1 VIVPMAKVHVIAH
14 RRRLDA
20 VLRVLYRLRMVHLVD
35 VTGDSTVRLPP
46 LSPDEDLLG
55 EIEEAR
61 YLRTRL
67 QAVIRLVPEIPR
79 PAAAP
84 PGLDLASLRQE
95 VDELQ
100 PEIERRV
107 AVLDELTAERDTLPR
122 HLASLRRLL
131 PLLPEQAHLEGYEIA
146 AVILEARHAE
156 VLGQL
161 NAELARLLHGN
172 YEIISDRLD
181 PDTMGAVVVFP
192 RKAEEE
198 VRSLMGREQVSR
210 VRLPGPYETMTFRD
224 AIRAMEQRLTEL
236 PALITGEQGR
246 LATIVGAHAHW
257 IPATEE
263 LSARIEQLA
272 AIRRFGATPHTFV
285 VTGWAPADEVDRL
298 REVLT
303 AEAGTDVLV
312 ESTPADP
319 GDRPPVLM
327 ANVRPAR
334 PFHVLVELLA
344 LPRYGSLDPTALM
357 ALFLPL
363 FFGMMLGD
371 VAYGMLL
378 LGISWL
384 VRRRF
389 GRRAPR
395 VGELTKVLGLSAGWA
410 VIWGVVYAEFFGDLG
425 YRLWGWEPLWIHREE
440 ALGPLL
446 VFAVAVGAAHVG
458 LGLVLGIREAARARN
473 PRSATQRLGL
483 LVSLVGLFLLA
494 ATATDRLPD
503 ALATP
508 AVAGI
513 LVGLVILMA
522 VGGPMGLLLGPL
534 ELTGL
539 IGNVLSYLRIAA
551 IGLAS
556 VYLARVANE
565 LGAIG
570 PLWLGVAVAS
580 LFHALNLALGAFSPS
595 IQALRLHYVEFF
607 GKFYDEGGEPYRP
620 FGTPEAAIPVRAT
633 TT

>member
-1 VIVPMAKVHVIAH
+1 
-14 RRRLDA
+14 
-20 VLRVLYRLRMVHLVD
+20 
-35 VTGDSTVRLPP
+35 
-46 LSPDEDLLG
+46 
-55 EIEEAR
+55 
-61 YLRTRL
+61 
-67 QAVIRLVPEIPR
+67 
-79 PAAAP
+79 
-84 PGLDLASLRQE
+84 
-95 VDELQ
+95 
-100 PEIERRV
+100 
-107 AVLDELTAERDTLPR
+107 
-122 HLASLRRLL
+122 
-131 PLLPEQAHLEGYEIA
+131 
-146 AVILEARHAE
+146 
-156 VLGQL
+156 
-161 NAELARLLHGN
+161 
-172 YEIISDRLD
+172 
-181 PDTMGAVVVFP
+181 
-192 RKAEEE
+192 
-198 VRSLMGREQVSR
+198 
-210 VRLPGPYETMTFRD
+210 MTFRD
-224 AIRAMEQRLTEL
+224 AVTAMEQRLTEL
-236 PALITGEQGR
+236 PALITSEQAA
-246 LATIVGAHAHW
+246 LAAIVGAHAHW

-285 VTGWAPADEVDRL
+285 VSGWAPVDEVDRL
-298 REVLT
+298 RQVLT
-303 AEAGTDVLV
+303 AEAGTDVVV
-312 ESTPADP
+312 ESSEADP

-327 ANVRPAR
+327 ANPRPAR

-344 LPRYGSLDPTALM
+344 LPRYGTLDPTALM
-357 ALFLPL
+357 AVFLPL

-371 VAYGMLL
+371 VAYGLLL

-410 VIWGVVYAEFFGDLG
+410 VIWGVVYGEFFGDLG
-425 YRLWGWEPLWIHREE
+425 HRLWGWEPLWINREE

-446 VFAVAVGAAHVG
+446 VFAVAVGGAHVG

-473 PRSATQRLGL
+473 PRSAAQRVGL
-483 LVSLVGLFLLA
+483 LVSLAGLFLLA
-494 ATATDRLPD
+494 ATATGRLPD

-595 IQALRLHYVEFF
+595 IQSLRLHYVEFF

-620 FGTPEAAIPVRAT
+620 FGTPEPVIPVRAT
-633 TT
+633 TI